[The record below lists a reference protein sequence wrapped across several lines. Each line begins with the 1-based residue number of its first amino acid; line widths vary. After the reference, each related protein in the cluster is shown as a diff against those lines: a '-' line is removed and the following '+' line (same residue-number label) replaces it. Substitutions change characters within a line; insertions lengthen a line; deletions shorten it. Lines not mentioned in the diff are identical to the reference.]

1 MIKGVTYDHLGPI
14 WYLSEP
20 SDVPY
25 SPNQFLVSEFFCCFL
40 QETGSNT
47 TNFLVDAV
55 TKNGEEEECGI
66 N

>member
-1 MIKGVTYDHLGPI
+1 MIKGVAQAHLGLI
-14 WYLSEP
+14 WYHSET

-25 SPNQFLVSEFFCCFL
+25 SPNQFLGWEFFCRFL
-40 QETGSNT
+40 WQTGSNR

-55 TKNGEEEECGI
+55 TKNGKEEECGI